1 MSVIVTN
8 AKSRIAYNIC
18 KSLGKKGIDV
28 VSADFVKSSMSF
40 YSRYSKDHFLYPSP
54 FSEPERFVECFVE
67 RISRHQPTVLLPVSE
82 ETFLFAKYA
91 DRFSSQVKMALPR
104 YDQILTTH
112 NKDQWQALAAK
123 LDIATPKNYSTE
135 ELRTTDR
142 WPEIAFPVLIKP
154 KQGGGAWGIRQF
166 DNAEAL
172 KRVLKDEQ
180 YCERSWDRFFVQ
192 EKIIGPS
199 HCVAMIF
206 SQGEYRAK
214 AVYRQLRDYPVDGG
228 QATLRVS
235 LDDPLAAE
243 FFQRLLTH
251 LGWHGVCQADF
262 IVDEKTGVPYLIDI
276 NPRFWGSVNMAIAA
290 GVDFPYLLYRL
301 ALDGDIAV
309 QPEQRNGVTTR
320 WIGGE
325 ARAFWPAFKRAD
337 SKAVYLKQ
345 FFCPGKPI
353 YYDDFSLADPVP
365 FFVWG
370 ADVLGRAIKK
380 GTTGS
385 TSHDSLDGVWE

>member
-18 KSLGKKGIDV
+18 KSLGKKGVEV

-40 YSRYSKDHFLYPSP
+40 YSRYSNGHFLYPSP
-54 FSEPERFVECFVE
+54 FSEPEGFVDCFIE
-67 RISRHQPTVLLPVSE
+67 QLSYHRPTVLMPVSE

-91 DRFSSQVKMALPR
+91 DRFSLQVKMALPR

-112 NKDQWQALAAK
+112 NKDQWQALAAQ
-123 LDIATPKNYSTE
+123 LGIATPKNYSMD
-135 ELRTTDR
+135 ELRTSES
-142 WPEIAFPVLIKP
+142 WPDITFPVLIKP

-166 DNAEAL
+166 NSVDSL
-172 KRVLKDEQ
+172 KRNLKDEQ
-180 YCERSWDRFFVQ
+180 YCDKSWDHFFIQ
-192 EKIIGPS
+192 EKITGPS

-214 AVYRQLRDYPVDGG
+214 AVYRQLRDFPVEGG

-235 LDDPLAAE
+235 LENPLAAE
-243 FFQRLLTH
+243 SFKTLLTH

-301 ALDGDIAV
+301 ALDGDIPV
-309 QPEQRNGVTTR
+309 QPEQRNGVITR

-325 ARAFWPAFKRAD
+325 ARAFWPAFKRSD
-337 SKAVYLKQ
+337 RKLCYLKE
-345 FFCPGKPI
+345 FCCPGRPV
-353 YYDDFSLADPVP
+353 YYDDFSWTDPIP

-385 TSHDSLDGVWE
+385 VSHDSLDGVWE